1 MQVKKSSRILKIF
14 INGREYAEKI
24 LVCTEISQFM
34 NILELN
40 VKHLETLNDLFS
52 ITICKNKGLKTTYLL
67 R

>member
-1 MQVKKSSRILKIF
+1 MQVKKSSRILTIF

-40 VKHLETLNDLFS
+40 VEHLETLMIYFLS
-52 ITICKNKGLKTTYLL
+52 QSGKKMIKRLLIC
-67 R
+67 